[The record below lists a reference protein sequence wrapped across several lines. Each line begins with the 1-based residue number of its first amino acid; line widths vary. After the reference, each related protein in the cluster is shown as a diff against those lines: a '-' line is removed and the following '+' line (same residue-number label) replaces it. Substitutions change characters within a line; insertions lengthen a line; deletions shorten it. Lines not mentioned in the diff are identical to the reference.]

1 MVLKPLVLSAA
12 PGMPELPEFV
22 AKEADAAD
30 ALAEAYREDVILVLL
45 GPAEEPYVSWRIQAQ
60 KVLIEHGYRAL
71 VMETYPAGPKGEL
84 LRQKWER
91 MLASERPT
99 HFFIVVPKS
108 EPMRGAH
115 VEFGYLMREFG
126 VRELLDRVRF
136 FLETG
141 TDDAKALAGYE
152 AELIGLV
159 GLDWFKDPGQLA
171 RRMAR
176 RVDNFLYGL
185 KR

>member
-1 MVLKPLVLSAA
+1 MGLKPLVLSA
-12 PGMPELPEFV
+12 GRRMPDLPEFI

-30 ALAEAYREDVILVLL
+30 ALAEAYREDILLVLL
-45 GPAEEPYVSWRIQAQ
+45 GPAEEPYLSWRIHAQ
-60 KVLIEHGYRAL
+60 KVLVEHGYAAL
-71 VMETYPAGPKGEL
+71 VMEAYPAGPKGEL
-84 LRQKWER
+84 LREKWER
-91 MLASERPT
+91 MLATEKPT
-99 HFFIVVPKS
+99 HFFIVVPKN

-115 VEFGYLMREFG
+115 VEFGYLMREYG

-136 FLETG
+136 FMETG
-141 TDDAKALAGYE
+141 TDDGKALAGYE

-159 GLDWFKDPGQLA
+159 GLDWFKDSDQLA

-176 RVDNFLYGL
+176 RVDNILYGL